1 MSKPMVAI
9 IGKPNVGKSTFFNYI
24 VGQRL
29 SIVEDTPGVTRD
41 RIYADSNWRGREFTL
56 IDTGGIEPEL
66 DDVIHIGMRQQAQ
79 MAINIADVIIFV
91 TDIKQGITAQD
102 QEIAT
107 MLRKSKKPIVLVCNK
122 SDNFGEPDPTLYEFY
137 NLGIGEPYPVSS
149 TNALGIGDVLDAVYE
164 HFPEKDENDENKEII
179 NVAII
184 GKPNVG
190 KSSFFNSATSSSVEM
205 ANYPFTTI
213 DANKAVA
220 HVISECPCKE
230 LNVTCNPRNSICIDG
245 KRLLP
250 VELIDVAGLVPG
262 AHEGKG
268 LGNQFLDDL
277 MQAKVLIH
285 VIDASG
291 STDAEGQSVEAG
303 SHDPLDDIEFLEDE
317 IVMWMYGILNR
328 NWVRLVR
335 KIEAEKLDIAKVIF
349 DQLSG
354 TGITLEDI
362 IEAKRKVNPDYTKWE
377 KEDFMELIR
386 NILHIAKPMLIVANK
401 ADLPTAEENIKR
413 MQEKYP
419 YVIPAS
425 AESEIALV
433 KAAEA
438 GLISYTPGDSDFEI
452 LEKDKLSDNQLKALE
467 YIKVNILEKYGGT
480 GIQTALNEAIF
491 GLLNMIVVYPVQD
504 EHKYT
509 DQKGNVLPDGIL
521 VPKGAVPKELAY
533 LVHSDI
539 GDNFM
544 HAVDARKNMR
554 IAADY
559 ELQDKDVISI
569 VTRG

>member
-1 MSKPMVAI
+1 MLQIA
-9 IGKPNVGKSTFFNYI
+9 
-24 VGQRL
+24 
-29 SIVEDTPGVTRD
+29 VT
-41 RIYADSNWRGREFTL
+41 
-56 IDTGGIEPEL
+56 
-66 DDVIHIGMRQQAQ
+66 
-79 MAINIADVIIFV
+79 
-91 TDIKQGITAQD
+91 
-102 QEIAT
+102 
-107 MLRKSKKPIVLVCNK
+107 
-122 SDNFGEPDPTLYEFY
+122 
-137 NLGIGEPYPVSS
+137 
-149 TNALGIGDVLDAVYE
+149 
-164 HFPEKDENDENKEII
+164 
-179 NVAII
+179 

-377 KEDFMELIR
+377 KEDFM
-386 NILHIAKPMLIVANK
+386 
-401 ADLPTAEENIKR
+401 D
-413 MQEKYP
+413 
-419 YVIPAS
+419 
-425 AESEIALV
+425 
-433 KAAEA
+433 
-438 GLISYTPGDSDFEI
+438 
-452 LEKDKLSDNQLKALE
+452 
-467 YIKVNILEKYGGT
+467 
-480 GIQTALNEAIF
+480 
-491 GLLNMIVVYPVQD
+491 
-504 EHKYT
+504 
-509 DQKGNVLPDGIL
+509 
-521 VPKGAVPKELAY
+521 
-533 LVHSDI
+533 
-539 GDNFM
+539 
-544 HAVDARKNMR
+544 
-554 IAADY
+554 
-559 ELQDKDVISI
+559 
-569 VTRG
+569 